1 MPSHSRLIGHLTL
14 SVGVGL
20 AALVLSVAAPSHAV
34 ARDSSARFWAGTDS
48 WPMPVGSSGPFTEPS
63 IGGSFG
69 GYLGMIGSWS
79 WWLGCKQ
86 SFLAWS
92 ATNSRQANT
101 NLTTYGLGI
110 GTGVYWFM
118 GGPGVDPRYNG
129 RAGEAYAWGAR
140 QAARTLADVARRKVP
155 YPVIFMDVEL
165 PGVMPALDNGWN
177 DVYTSPCSGRVRSS
191 HIPPAVDRADFNG
204 FFDYV
209 VHHSS
214 RIPGVYSSPSVW
226 SAIFGSGGASLIPHT
241 HEWTYEPET
250 SNLGQAPTGWCL
262 KQSSSCAQF
271 FGGVTS
277 TSPMAVMWQWSGGG
291 GVRNGVGD
299 FDQISTHG
307 VS

>member
-1 MPSHSRLIGHLTL
+1 MLRLSRLVSHLSLGAAT
-14 SVGVGL
+14 GL
-20 AALVLSVAAPSHAV
+20 AALGLSVVAPASAV
-34 ARDSSARFWAGTDS
+34 AQDNPTGFWYGTDS
-48 WPMPVGSSGPFTEPS
+48 WPMPVGGAGPFTEPS
-63 IGGSFG
+63 LGGSFG
-69 GYLGMIGSWS
+69 GYIGMIGGWS
-79 WWLGCKQ
+79 WWRGCRG

-101 NLTTYGLGI
+101 NFTRYRLGI

-118 GGPGVDPRYNG
+118 GGPGVDPNYNG
-129 RAGEAYAWGAR
+129 TAEEAYAWGAR
-140 QAARTLADVARRKVP
+140 QAARTLSDLTGRNVP
-155 YPVIFMDVEL
+155 YPLIFMDIEL
-165 PGVMPALDNGWN
+165 PGIKPAPDNGWN
-177 DVYTSPCSGRVRSS
+177 DVYTSPCSGLVRSS
-191 HIPPAVDRADFNG
+191 HIRAAVDRADFNG

-214 RIPGVYSSPSVW
+214 RTPAVYSSPSVW

-250 SNLGQAPTGWCL
+250 SSLARSPSGWCL
-262 KQSSSCAQF
+262 KQSSTCAQF

-277 TSPMAVMWQWSGGG
+277 VSPMAVMWQWSGGG

-299 FDQISTHG
+299 FDQISTRS